1 MQLTCTFPP
10 EVSQRL
16 ARLIPAGEEIRYSL
30 ESDLTL
36 SRQFGASYIAVTG
49 RRVVVCDAGGES
61 DGLGLELSA
70 IKEAE
75 IEELFGSGRLSA
87 KVDGG
92 EVALIYYSKTL
103 VSEFA
108 VMCRVINDLAGGR
121 VPQVPD
127 EQEAIRCPKCS
138 APLPERGATCPMC
151 VPRMKVFLRL
161 LAMMRPY
168 RARAAV
174 LVVMIV
180 VTVVAQMGPPY
191 VTKMIIDDVLARKHP
206 EHLFGWVAAMAA
218 CGTVLL
224 LGRIVA
230 NSLNCWLA
238 ARVVADLRARLHT
251 HLQNLRMHYFSRR
264 ESGETVARVMHDTG
278 ELHNFLFDGLPYLL
292 VNSLLF
298 VAIAVILLL
307 TDMKLAL
314 LVFLPV
320 PLLMCGGGWFW
331 TRLIA
336 LFHKRGSAM
345 ASLHSILSESINGI
359 KVVKA
364 FSQQDRRSLA
374 FSSTNETLF
383 RVGFNID
390 RTFIG
395 FYEVMA
401 WVMAMG
407 VTAVWFFAAK
417 RIGRA
422 DPTLTLGDLMLFI
435 GYIWMFYGP
444 LQWCTAIFRW
454 MTHAFSGAE
463 RIFSVLD
470 SPPEVYDAPDAVSIP
485 RIRGAITFD
494 DVRFSYERG
503 KEVIKGVSFAIAPGE
518 MIGLVGKSGAGKST
532 VINLICRFYDVDS
545 GAISVDAHPI
555 KSIKL
560 ANLRNQIGVVMQD
573 QFLFNGTILENIR
586 FGLPQATFA
595 DVVRAARAANAHDF
609 ILDKEDGYDTQI
621 GEGGLALSGGEKQR
635 IAIARAILYD
645 PPILILDEAT
655 SSVDSETD
663 KAIQEAIRNLVQNR
677 TTIAIAHRL
686 ATLRNAHRLIVI
698 DDGKLDEIGTHGE
711 LLAKDGVYANLVRV
725 QTELNQPRAQVWS

>member
-1 MQLTCTFPP
+1 
-10 EVSQRL
+10 
-16 ARLIPAGEEIRYSL
+16 
-30 ESDLTL
+30 
-36 SRQFGASYIAVTG
+36 
-49 RRVVVCDAGGES
+49 
-61 DGLGLELSA
+61 
-70 IKEAE
+70 
-75 IEELFGSGRLSA
+75 
-87 KVDGG
+87 
-92 EVALIYYSKTL
+92 
-103 VSEFA
+103 
-108 VMCRVINDLAGGR
+108 
-121 VPQVPD
+121 
-127 EQEAIRCPKCS
+127 
-138 APLPERGATCPMC
+138 
-151 VPRMKVFLRL
+151 MKVFLRL

-168 RARAAV
+168 RGRAIL
-174 LVVMIV
+174 LVAMIV
-180 VTVVAQMGPPY
+180 VTVIAQMGPPY
-191 VTKMIIDDVLARKHP
+191 ITKMIIDDVLTQKHA
-206 EHLFGWVAAMAA
+206 EHLPGWIVAMAA

-224 LGRIVA
+224 LGRVVS

-238 ARVVADLRARLHT
+238 ARVVADLRTRLHT
-251 HLQNLRMHYFSRR
+251 HLQNLRMHYFARR

-298 VAIAVILLL
+298 AAIAAILLL
-307 TDMKLAL
+307 TDVKLAM

-320 PLLMCGGGWFW
+320 PFLLGGGGWFW

-345 ASLHSILSESINGI
+345 ESLHSILSESISGI

-364 FSQQDRRSLA
+364 FSQQDRRARA
-374 FSSTNETLF
+374 FASTNETLF

-390 RTFIG
+390 RHFIG

-407 VTAVWFFAAK
+407 VTAVWFFAAR

-463 RIFSVLD
+463 RIFAVLD
-470 SPPEVYDAPDAVSIP
+470 SPPEVYDAPDAVTIP
-485 RIRGAITFD
+485 RIRGAIGFN

-503 KEVIKGVSFAIAPGE
+503 KEVIKGVSFDIDPGE

-532 VINLICRFYDVDS
+532 IINLICRFYDVDS
-545 GAISVDAHPI
+545 GIITIDGHPI
-555 KSIKL
+555 KTIKL
-560 ANLRNQIGVVMQD
+560 SNLRTQIGVVMQD

-595 DVVRAARAANAHDF
+595 DVVRAAKAANAHDF
-609 ILDKEDGYDTQI
+609 ILDKEDGYDTLI
-621 GEGGLALSGGEKQR
+621 GEGGLSLSGGEKQR

-655 SSVDSETD
+655 SSVDSETE

-686 ATLRNAHRLIVI
+686 ATLRNANRLIVI
-698 DDGKLDEIGTHGE
+698 DDGKLAEMGTHDE
-711 LLAKDGVYANLVRV
+711 LLAKDAVYANLVRV
-725 QTELNQPRAQVWS
+725 QTELNQLRAQVWS